1 MRMNNLG
8 KIPMTLLATL
18 LLAACNPFNQPASM
32 MDEYSERLERVL
44 DEPMVQSPVPTVEA
58 MPRRRERVLEIPELD
73 MGLVDFLSLYGC
85 ELQVVVGERSSS
97 LGRVMHPGTRLEYE
111 VRFISA
117 AERCLPDIDNERRA
131 EMVQEAADAKVEHL
145 PIAIWNA
152 TWGSDELAKLFSRS
166 QGALP
171 RDMPYQSLSEASRS
185 VVTMVNILEG
195 LHNGTHPREL
205 EPLHGIYQRWQSDA
219 TAGKLLRS
227 AELMAI
233 RLDDAARLI
242 ENRLEREPVC
252 RNGEISRTGEIADG
266 LFNAVYLEEVQPYMA
281 DLQRARFEL
290 LPPLQTLLETQ
301 QEQMPDHMAA
311 FARRNLTEAEG
322 SVWLALDR
330 ATQRHSQAW
339 QELLQQCG
347 LRPSPEEAAKDAS

>member
-1 MRMNNLG
+1 MRIIAKRCVL
-8 KIPMTLLATL
+8 PLLL
-18 LLAACNPFNQPASM
+18 LSLAACNPFDQPGSM

-44 DEPMVQSPVPTVEA
+44 EEPVVRSAVPTVEA
-58 MPRRRERVLEIPELD
+58 LPRRRERVLDIPDLD
-73 MGLVDFLSLYGC
+73 MGLVDFFSLYGC

-131 EMVQEAADAKVEHL
+131 ERVQEAADAKIGNL

-166 QGALP
+166 QGTLP
-171 RDMPYQSLSEASRS
+171 REMPYQSLREASRS
-185 VVTMVNILEG
+185 VVTMAEAVDEL
-195 LHNGTHPREL
+195 REDTRPQQL
-205 EPLHGIYQRWQSDA
+205 EPIHEIYQRWQADA

-227 AELMAI
+227 AELMAT
-233 RLDDAARLI
+233 RLADAARQI

-252 RNGEISRTGEIADG
+252 REGQLSRTGEIADG
-266 LFNAVYLEEVQPYMA
+266 VFNAVYLDEVQPYMA

-290 LPPLQTLLETQ
+290 LPPLQALLESQ
-301 QEQMPDHMAA
+301 QSQMPEIMAP
-311 FARRNLTEAEG
+311 FARRNLSEKEG
-322 SVWLALDR
+322 SVWHDLDQ
-330 ATQRHSQAW
+330 ATQRHSEAW
-339 QELLQQCG
+339 QSLLEQCG
-347 LRPSPEEAAKDAS
+347 LRPSPEEAASGAS